1 MAKIRRMWLVLLA
14 TLILVLTLTGCGQGT
29 KTGDKQQTPPAAGPV
44 NKNLILATTTSTMDS
59 GLLDVLIPMFE
70 KKSGYIVKPN
80 AVGTGQAL
88 AMGDQGN
95 ADVLLVHAPADEVKL
110 VQKGTVINRQ
120 LVMHN
125 DFIIVGP
132 PSDPAGIRG
141 VKKAA
146 DAFKKIAAKQAI
158 FVSRGDDSGTH
169 KKEKDI
175 WKEAG
180 INPQGKWYQEAG
192 AGMGQTLNIASE
204 KGGYTLTDRGTY
216 LALKK
221 NLNLDIM
228 LEGEKT
234 LLNIYHV
241 MQVNPEKFPGMKI
254 NSEGAKA
261 FVDFMVAPETQ
272 KVIGDFGK
280 DKFGQSLFFPD
291 AGKDENTLGQ

>member
-1 MAKIRRMWLVLLA
+1 MLGIKRKG
-14 TLILVLTLTGCGQGT
+14 LILSLLMVSLLTLVSGCGQG
-29 KTGDKQQTPPAAGPV
+29 QAPATPASSGV
-44 NKNLILATTTSTMDS
+44 TNKDIILATTTSTMDS

-70 KKSGYIVKPN
+70 KKTGYKVKPN

-132 PSDPAGIRG
+132 PSDPAGIKG
-141 VKKAA
+141 TKKAV
-146 DAFKKIAAKQAI
+146 DALKQIAAKGAI

-169 KKEKDI
+169 KMEKSL
-175 WKEAG
+175 WKAA
-180 INPQGKWYQEAG
+180 NLQPQGKWYQEAG

-204 KGGYTLTDRGTY
+204 KSGYTLTDRATY
-216 LALKK
+216 LSLKK
-221 NLNLDIM
+221 NLKLDIM
-228 LEGEKT
+228 VEGEKS

-254 NSEGAKA
+254 NSQGAKA
-261 FVDFMVAPETQ
+261 FVDFMLAPETQ
-272 KVIGDFGK
+272 KVIGDFNK
-280 DKFGQSLFFPD
+280 DKYGQSLFFPD